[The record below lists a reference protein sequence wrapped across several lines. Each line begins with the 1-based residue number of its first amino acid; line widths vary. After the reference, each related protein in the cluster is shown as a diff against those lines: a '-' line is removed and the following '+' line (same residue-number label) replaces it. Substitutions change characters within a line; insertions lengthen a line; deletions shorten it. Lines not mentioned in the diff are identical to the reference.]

1 MVNQENVKKALLALE
16 REITCIEEYDELV
29 EAMDLLEM
37 LKEIL
42 QMN

>member
-1 MVNQENVKKALLALE
+1 MVNQENVKRVLSELE
-16 REITCIEEYDELV
+16 GEITCIEEYDEYL
-29 EAMDLLEM
+29 EAMDLLEN